1 MTEATDNNVESETQD
16 AEAQVVDPVLS
27 EDEVEALVS
36 GVENG
41 DVEVQSGTG
50 PRYAKVAEFE
60 VPRRSRIST
69 RSLPKLEVLNS
80 RLADRLQIRSS
91 EFLAVEIGVES
102 AETYSARF
110 GDLVD
115 GSQSSLAAIEFSAEP
130 LRGRGALTIDSDV
143 VGRLVDLFFGGGL
156 NDVSA
161 AVDEGLTPG
170 TLRVIEV
177 YAKLALDALQ
187 ATWEPLFAFE
197 AKSVTTESNLSLLSI
212 ADETDMVVRSRFDI
226 EIDGQSG
233 ALEILL
239 PEKMISELLPI
250 LRGNHREPDPEQDQ
264 HWSECIQSAMPGV
277 VVNLSSTLGHAEMSL
292 GELIC
297 LKPGDVITISN
308 PTNATILANNVSLMS
323 ARFGVHAGRNA
334 VAAETWLTENTNQI

>member
-1 MTEATDNNVESETQD
+1 MSEATDNNV
-16 AEAQVVDPVLS
+16 AEPQAEGASADPVLS
-27 EDEVEALVS
+27 EDEVQALVS

-41 DVEVQSGTG
+41 DVEVHAAGG
-50 PRYAKVAEFE
+50 PKYAKVTDFRM
-60 VPRRSRIST
+60 PRRSRIST

-80 RLADRLQIRSS
+80 RLADRLQIRST
-91 EFLAVEIGVES
+91 ELLAVEIGAES
-102 AETYSARF
+102 SDTYSARF

-115 GSQSSLAAIEFSAEP
+115 AGAPSLAAIEFSAEP
-130 LRGRGALTIDSDV
+130 LQGRGALTIDSDV
-143 VGRLVDLFFGGGL
+143 VSRLVDLFFGGGL
-156 NDVSA
+156 NDVSES
-161 AVDEGLTPG
+161 VDEGLTPG

-212 ADETDMVVRSRFDI
+212 ADETDMVVRSRF
-226 EIDGQSG
+226 ELEVDGQSG

-239 PEKMISELLPI
+239 PEKMLGELLPV
-250 LRGNHREPDPEQDQ
+250 LRGNHRDPNPEQDQ
-264 HWSECIQSAMPGV
+264 KWSDTLQSAMPDV

-297 LKPGDVITISN
+297 LKPGDIVTISN
-308 PTNATILANNVSLMS
+308 PTQATILANNVSLMS
-323 ARFGVHAGRNA
+323 GRFGVHAGRNA
-334 VAAETWLTENTNQI
+334 VAAEAWLAETTNNP